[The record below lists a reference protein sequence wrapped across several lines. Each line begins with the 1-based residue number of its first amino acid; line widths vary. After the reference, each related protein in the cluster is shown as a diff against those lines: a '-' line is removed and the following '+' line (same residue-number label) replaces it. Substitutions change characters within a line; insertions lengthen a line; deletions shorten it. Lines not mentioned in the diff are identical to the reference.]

1 MLGHL
6 LFGLLAGVGALA
18 VALLLEAPVSAAF
31 AVYVVVGALAVVLSA
46 ACVVARRGRRSA
58 HRPRRDPL
66 WDRAGRSGT
75 LRHGV

>member
-18 VALLLEAPVSAAF
+18 VALLLGAPVSAAF
-31 AVYVVVGALAVVLSA
+31 AAYVVVGALAVVLSA
-46 ACVVARRGRRSA
+46 ACVAARRGRRPA
-58 HRPRRDPL
+58 HRPRRESL
-66 WDRAGRSGT
+66 WDRAGRRRT